1 MTYYE
6 KNKLVRLNY
15 QKAYY
20 REHKEDIKRY
30 TKEYYEL
37 NKNTMKQ
44 KRKGNIP
51 VKRKPNEN
59 GMLYVTYEQRTL
71 SFNNIIYLQNINF

>member
-6 KNKLVRLNY
+6 KNKHVRLNY

-20 REHKEDIKRY
+20 RENTEDIKRY

-37 NKNTMKQ
+37 NKIQMKE

-51 VKRKPNEN
+51 VKRNPKEN
-59 GMLYVTYEQRTL
+59 GMLSVVYQDVIL
-71 SFNNIIYLQNINF
+71 SFN

>member
-6 KNKLVRLNY
+6 KNKNVRPNY

-20 REHKEDIKRY
+20 QENKEEIKKY
-30 TKEYYEL
+30 TKSYYEL
-37 NKNTMKQ
+37 NNDKMKQ

-51 VKRKPNEN
+51 VKRKQKEE
-59 GMLYVTYEQRTL
+59 GSFFISHEEITL
-71 SFNNIIYLQNINF
+71 SFD

>member
-6 KNKLVRLNY
+6 KNKHVRLNY
-15 QKAYY
+15 QKKYY
-20 REHKEDIKRY
+20 QENKEDIKRY

-44 KRKGNIP
+44 KRKGNLLM
-51 VKRKPNEN
+51 KRKPKENE
-59 GMLYVTYEQRTL
+59 MLSVIYTDVTIR
-71 SFNNIIYLQNINF
+71 FD

>member
-6 KNKLVRLNY
+6 KNKHVRLNY

-30 TKEYYEL
+30 TKAYYEL
-37 NKNTMKQ
+37 NKIQMKE
-44 KRKGNIP
+44 KRNGT
-51 VKRKPNEN
+51 VQMKRKPKENE
-59 GMLYVTYEQRTL
+59 MLSIVFKEVTIR
-71 SFNNIIYLQNINF
+71 FD

>member
-20 REHKEDIKRY
+20 RENTEEIKKY
-30 TKEYYEL
+30 TKAYYEL
-37 NKNTMKQ
+37 NKIQMKE

-51 VKRKPNEN
+51 VKRKLKEMECFP
-59 GMLYVTYEQRTL
+59 LVTQKLR
-71 SFNNIIYLQNINF
+71 

>member
-6 KNKLVRLNY
+6 KNKHVRLNY

-20 REHKEDIKRY
+20 RENTEEIKKY
-30 TKEYYEL
+30 TKAYYEL
-37 NKNTMKQ
+37 NKIQMKE

-51 VKRKPNEN
+51 VKRKPKEN
-59 GMLYVTYEQRTL
+59 GMLSVIYTDVIL
-71 SFNNIIYLQNINF
+71 SFD

>member
-6 KNKLVRLNY
+6 KNKHVRLNY
-15 QKAYY
+15 QKKYY
-20 REHKEDIKRY
+20 QENKEDIKKY

-51 VKRKPNEN
+51 VKRKPKEN
-59 GMLYVTYEQRTL
+59 GMLSVSYTEVT
-71 SFNNIIYLQNINF
+71 INFD

>member
-20 REHKEDIKRY
+20 RENKEEIKKY

-51 VKRKPNEN
+51 MKRKPKENE
-59 GMLYVTYEQRTL
+59 MLSVVYQDVIL
-71 SFNNIIYLQNINF
+71 SFN

>member
-6 KNKLVRLNY
+6 KNKHVRLNY

-20 REHKEDIKRY
+20 RENTEEIKKY
-30 TKEYYEL
+30 TKAYYEL
-37 NKNTMKQ
+37 NKIQMKE

-51 VKRKPNEN
+51 VKRKPKEN
-59 GMLYVTYEQRTL
+59 GMLSVIYTDVTIR
-71 SFNNIIYLQNINF
+71 FD

>member
-20 REHKEDIKRY
+20 RENTEEIKKY
-30 TKEYYEL
+30 TKAYNEL
-37 NKNTMKQ
+37 NKNHMKQ
-44 KRKGNIP
+44 KRKGKIP
-51 VKRKPNEN
+51 VKRKPKENE
-59 GMLYVTYEQRTL
+59 MLYVTYEQRTL
-71 SFNNIIYLQNINF
+71 SFN

>member
-1 MTYYE
+1 MK
-6 KNKLVRLNY
+6 KNKHVRLNY

-37 NKNTMKQ
+37 NKIQMKQ
-44 KRKGNIP
+44 KRKGSIA
-51 VKRKPNEN
+51 VKRKPKENE
-59 GMLYVTYEQRTL
+59 MLSVIYKDVIL
-71 SFNNIIYLQNINF
+71 SFD

>member
-20 REHKEDIKRY
+20 RENTEEIKKY
-30 TKEYYEL
+30 TKAYNEL
-37 NKNTMKQ
+37 NKIQMKE

-51 VKRKPNEN
+51 VKRKPKEN
-59 GMLYVTYEQRTL
+59 GMLSVSYTEVTM
-71 SFNNIIYLQNINF
+71 SFD

>member
-6 KNKLVRLNY
+6 KNKQVRLNY

-20 REHKEDIKRY
+20 RENTEEIKKY
-30 TKEYYEL
+30 TKAYYEL
-37 NKNTMKQ
+37 NKNQMKE

-51 VKRKPNEN
+51 VKRKPKEN
-59 GMLYVTYEQRTL
+59 GMLSVIYEQRTL
-71 SFNNIIYLQNINF
+71 SFN

>member
-6 KNKLVRLNY
+6 KNKQVRLNY
-15 QKAYY
+15 QKQYY
-20 REHKEDIKRY
+20 RENTEEIKRY
-30 TKEYYEL
+30 TKEYYES

-51 VKRKPNEN
+51 VKRKPKK
-59 GMLYVTYEQRTL
+59 MKCFPLFTKK
-71 SFNNIIYLQNINF
+71 

>member
-6 KNKLVRLNY
+6 KNKQVRLNY
-15 QKAYY
+15 QKQYY
-20 REHKEDIKRY
+20 RENTEEIKRY
-30 TKEYYEL
+30 AKEYYEL

-51 VKRKPNEN
+51 VKRKPKENE
-59 GMLYVTYEQRTL
+59 MLSVVYTEVIL
-71 SFNNIIYLQNINF
+71 SFD

>member
-1 MTYYE
+1 MNYYE

-20 REHKEDIKRY
+20 RENTEEIKRY

-37 NKNTMKQ
+37 NKIQMKE
-44 KRKGNIP
+44 KRKGNLQM
-51 VKRKPNEN
+51 KRKPKEN
-59 GMLYVTYEQRTL
+59 GILYVTYEQRTL
-71 SFNNIIYLQNINF
+71 SFN

>member
-6 KNKLVRLNY
+6 KNKHVRLNY

-37 NKNTMKQ
+37 NKIQMKE

-51 VKRKPNEN
+51 VKRKPKEN
-59 GMLYVTYEQRTL
+59 GMLSVVYQDVIL
-71 SFNNIIYLQNINF
+71 SFD

>member
-20 REHKEDIKRY
+20 RENTEEIKKY
-30 TKEYYEL
+30 TKSYYEL
-37 NKNTMKQ
+37 NKIQMKQ

-51 VKRKPNEN
+51 MKRKPKEN
-59 GMLYVTYEQRTL
+59 GMLTVSYTDVT
-71 SFNNIIYLQNINF
+71 INFD